1 MAKRLNKVRAMWERL
16 LWRDRFCLVITA
28 IAVICTL
35 INVGISLLGYK
46 WPQ

>member
-1 MAKRLNKVRAMWERL
+1 MAKRLSEVRAMWERL
-16 LWRDRFCLVITA
+16 HWSDRFCLVITA
-28 IAVICTL
+28 IAGICTI